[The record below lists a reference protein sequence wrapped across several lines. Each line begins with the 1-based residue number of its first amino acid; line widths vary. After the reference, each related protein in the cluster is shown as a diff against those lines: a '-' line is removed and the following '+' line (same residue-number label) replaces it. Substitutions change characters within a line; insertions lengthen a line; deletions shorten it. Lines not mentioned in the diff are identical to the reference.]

1 MQHNHCMN
9 WERFALAVVFV
20 AGSVSAQQSASVTPQ
35 PLAIASTNAIKRPT
49 LAEVE
54 RQYLDGKITARDF
67 QKYLQT
73 YRSRPRPAQ
82 PVAAVTNDV
91 HLRAL
96 ALLHTTKPNMA
107 ANREG
112 PALTE
117 PLPDPEG
124 STNETANAAVIQD
137 VETKIDELIR
147 LKEAREQGT
156 NTSSTNAPAGN
167 LTKRQR
173 LDALLR
179 LHIEGKLSD
188 AEYKQRREKILL
200 EPGD

>member
-1 MQHNHCMN
+1 MQHNNYMK
-9 WERFALAVVFV
+9 WERFACALAFA
-20 AGSVSAQQSASVTPQ
+20 AGTVIAQQPAPVSPQ
-35 PLAIASTNAIKRPT
+35 PPTGASTNMVRQLT

-67 QKYLQT
+67 QKFLQT
-73 YRSRPRPAQ
+73 HRSRPRPAQ
-82 PVAAVTNDV
+82 PVVAVTNEV

-96 ALLHTTKPNMA
+96 AMLHSTKPNVA

-124 STNETANAAVIQD
+124 ATNQAANAAVIQD